1 MAETTEAK
9 VAKEPEVKGPE
20 PEIQEYADGW
30 ISERKGTGVPTFLK
44 FAYIVIIAGVIGYF
58 FLYMNGEVNHSDRGA
73 LVRQFNQVTQS
84 SPALMYAVIAMVV
97 VYAVIVV
104 AFAFKAV
111 HKD

>member
-1 MAETTEAK
+1 MPTLVEKQQEAK
-9 VAKEPEVKGPE
+9 K

-44 FAYIVIIAGVIGYF
+44 FAYIVIMAGAIGYF
-58 FLYMNGEVNHSDRGA
+58 FFYMNGELNHSERGA
-73 LVRQFNQVTQS
+73 LVRQFNAATQS
-84 SPALMYAVIAMVV
+84 SPILMYGVIALVA
-97 VYAVIVV
+97 VYAVIVI

>member
-1 MAETTEAK
+1 MAGAAK
-9 VAKEPEVKGPE
+9 SQAQVEEGD
-20 PEIQEYADGW
+20 IHQYADGW

-44 FAYIVIIAGVIGYF
+44 FAYVVIMAGVIGYF
-58 FLYMNGEVNHSDRGA
+58 FVYMNGEINHSDRGF
-73 LVRQFNQVTQS
+73 LVRQFNAATQS
-84 SPALMYAVIAMVV
+84 SPLFMYIVAGMLA

>member
-1 MAETTEAK
+1 MAESK
-9 VAKEPEVKGPE
+9 VAQEPETDLH
-20 PEIQEYADGW
+20 QYADGW
-30 ISERKGTGVPTFLK
+30 ISERKGTGVPAFLK

-73 LVRQFNQVTQS
+73 LVRQFNAATQS
-84 SPALMYAVIAMVV
+84 SPGLMYAVIAMVV

-111 HKD
+111 RKDE